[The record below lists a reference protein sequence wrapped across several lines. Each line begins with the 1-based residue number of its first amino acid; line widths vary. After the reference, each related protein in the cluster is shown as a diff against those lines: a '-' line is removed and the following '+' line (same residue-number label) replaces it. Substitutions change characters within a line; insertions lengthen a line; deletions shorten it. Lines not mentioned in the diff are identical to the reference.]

1 MTTLATPTTTV
12 RPLAIIAAC
21 GYVAAMALMAFGLW
35 GGHNTE
41 ADALPQFLVL
51 GAVLA
56 VVVIGV
62 FGFPVRRG
70 LAHLPAATTT
80 LVLGILGALLVLPAF
95 WSGIPF
101 VLAAAAITL
110 GRASRNSGSGRAT
123 AGLILSYLTIA
134 GVVGLYAFDFI
145 VN

>member
-21 GYVAAMALMAFGLW
+21 SYVAAMALMAFGLW

-56 VVVIGV
+56 VVAAGV
-62 FGFPVRRG
+62 FGVPVRRG
-70 LAHLPAATTT
+70 LAHPPAATTT
-80 LVLGILGALLVLPAF
+80 LVLGIIGALLVLPAF
-95 WSGIPF
+95 WSGIPL
-101 VLAAAAITL
+101 VLAVAAITL
-110 GRASRNSGSGRAT
+110 GRASRKGGSRRVT
-123 AGLILSYLTIA
+123 SGLILGYLTIA
-134 GVVGLYAFDFI
+134 GVVGLYAFDHI

>member
-12 RPLAIIAAC
+12 RPLAVIAAS

-41 ADALPQFLVL
+41 SDALPQFLVL

-56 VVVIGV
+56 TVVAGV
-62 FGFPVRRG
+62 FGVPVHRG
-70 LAHLPAATTT
+70 LAHPPAATTT
-80 LVLGILGALLVLPAF
+80 LVLGIIGALLVLPAF

-101 VLAAAAITL
+101 VLGVAAITL
-110 GRASRNSGSGRAT
+110 GRASRKNGSRRVT
-123 AGLILSYLTIA
+123 SGLILGYLTIA
-134 GVVGLYAFDFI
+134 GVVGLYAFDYL